1 MLAWSD
7 YYSKKIIKEESG
19 YRTAFDGKAK
29 WSFGNK
35 NVRNVVKLLEI
46 FGTDNS
52 SLSQTDT
59 CKINFLVL
67 HEGDTF
73 DINGNLGVPEKK
85 LVLTLVLIL
94 YYNG

>member
-1 MLAWSD
+1 MERLLQQ
-7 YYSKKIIKEESG
+7 KITIKEESG
-19 YRTAFDGKAK
+19 YRRAFDGKAE

-35 NVRNVVKLLEI
+35 NATNVVKLLEI
-46 FGTDNS
+46 FGVDNS
-52 SLSQTDT
+52 SLSQTDI

-85 LVLTLVLIL
+85 FSFNFSLEFIL
-94 YYNG
+94 